1 MIGTSLF
8 ATRSTL
14 FLIGNDGTF
23 PIRNSLLWVGN
34 KMSASLS
41 ELELARLE
49 SPGTPDAQLVIELA
63 QRTLDELAMQPPVS
77 HEIIA
82 SMRDI
87 AEIAEGDIPWAGCLV
102 PGPAGLRMTLRRQDP
117 AGKKRFTAFHEVKHT
132 FMPGFAAVAQYR
144 CDPATPPD
152 ETPMRDLGIETLCD
166 VGAAELLFPRAAF
179 QADIAGNGAT
189 VQLVEDLANH
199 YDASLEATARRLVSL
214 HTEPTMLLILE
225 PACKPSQPDADPAL
239 RVQSVKS
246 NDRRRLYLPK
256 HKSVPDDGPFGR
268 ALDGE
273 AVDEI
278 DFLQNVVTRTA
289 TRVRISAGQ
298 YPYTDSRGERR
309 MRVLALITAVGTGSG
324 HGR

>member
-1 MIGTSLF
+1 M
-8 ATRSTL
+8 R
-14 FLIGNDGTF
+14 
-23 PIRNSLLWVGN
+23 
-34 KMSASLS
+34 ASLS

-49 SPGTPDAQLVIELA
+49 APGAPDAQLVIRLA

-102 PGPAGLRMTLRRQDP
+102 PGPAGLRMTLRRRDP

-132 FMPGFAAVAQYR
+132 YMPGFTSVAQYR

-152 ETPMRDLGIETLCD
+152 ETPKRDVGIETLCD
-166 VGAAELLFPRAAF
+166 LGAAELLFPRATF
-179 QADIAGNGAT
+179 KADIAGNGAT
-189 VQLVEDLANH
+189 VRLVEDLADR

-214 HTEPTMLLILE
+214 RAEPTMLLILE
-225 PACKPSQPDADPAL
+225 PACKPSQPDAEPAL

-246 NDRRRLYLPK
+246 NDRQRLYLPK
-256 HKSVPDDGPFGR
+256 HKSVSDDSPFGR
-268 ALDGE
+268 ALGGE
-273 AVDEI
+273 SVDEI
-278 DFLQNVVTRTA
+278 TSLQNVATHKT

-298 YPYTDSRGERR
+298 YPYTGSRGERH
-309 MRVLALITAVGTGSG
+309 MRVLALITAVGSGSG